1 MPTLRSMLLACV
13 LGVGLTVIFWLTLWL
28 GGGFVGGDVY
38 SYYFPQ
44 KTLYAEGLR
53 SGELP
58 LWNPRTG
65 HGYPLV
71 GESQTGVFYPLHLL
85 FYRVFEINTA
95 YNAIHLLHYVLAF
108 VFTVLYSRLF
118 GLSLTAALFAGLV
131 YTYGWFPSRCCV
143 EWAIIGGAWF
153 PAALCC
159 VEAFLQARRMR
170 YAIALSLVL
179 TLQML
184 AGHFEIAFITQL
196 TLIAYVPLRVWFA
209 PRPSSAEKTIRKP
222 RIAVVCM
229 GALLLSYGVS
239 AAQLL
244 PTLELKQHS
253 QRSSADDHELEF
265 GAIPVWYWSQAVMP
279 WHWYSPTVNRDALL
293 QEHPPAFG
301 ARTNQVEA
309 HLYFGMIP
317 LALAAWGIVLV
328 LRRAMGPAVK
338 PSSASTLGS
347 TELAE
352 VPQPRPGREG
362 GFDAVSMDRA
372 LLVWLLLGLAAFI
385 YTTGWLLPITRHLP
399 GFSFFQGP
407 GRYGIVTTLAVA
419 LLGASGFDRLLAW
432 RALSLG
438 TAAFLFVMVAV
449 ALLSAWSLVSDVD
462 LLVTQV
468 HQANPLT
475 SGEWTLTL
483 SALSVVACVCAGI
496 CLIGVA
502 AWAWIVGKSVRL
514 AASGKV
520 LSIGCL
526 FAVTTLDL
534 WIVGRLVTYSTL
546 VQDPPIRHLVE
557 SPLREILAP
566 VASSVR
572 LYAPGPNLPNCLGV
586 ASTPPYLTF
595 GPAAYVDPK
604 TSMPTVADSPDDK
617 VLKTSHEQLDWLRR
631 AGVTHV
637 LSFKPLDRATWP
649 AELLWQGRD
658 PFLNRAW
665 GRLEPLLLYKL
676 NFPAGTGSGRMR
688 FDKAA
693 PDQQATIA
701 EYRLNRVVIEAAS
714 KEAGRLILTDLMY
727 PGWTVTV
734 DGIEAEPIEVEN
746 MYRAVDLAPGEHSIV
761 WTYRPAS
768 LYWGAAISL
777 IALVIA
783 AAIAHIAYWHPERLR
798 FIGRT

>member
-1 MPTLRSMLLACV
+1 MLLACV
-13 LGVGLTVIFWLTLWL
+13 LGVGLTGIFWFTLWQ

-38 SYYFPQ
+38 FYYFPQ

-53 SGELP
+53 SSELP

-71 GESQTGVFYPLHLL
+71 GESQTGVFYPFHLL
-85 FYRVFEINTA
+85 FYRLLDVNTA

-159 VEAFLQARRMR
+159 VEAFLQSRRVR
-170 YAIALSLVL
+170 YAIALALVL

-196 TLIAYVPLRVWFA
+196 TLIAYVPLRLWFA
-209 PRPSSAEKTIRKP
+209 RPSSPAPETGGKTGV
-222 RIAVVCM
+222 AVVLM
-229 GALLLSYGVS
+229 GALLLAYGLS

-244 PTLELKQHS
+244 PTLELKQLS
-253 QRSSADDHELEF
+253 QRASADDHELEF

-279 WHWYSPTVNRDALL
+279 WRWYSPTTNRDALL

-301 ARTNQVEA
+301 ARTNQIEA
-309 HLYFGMIP
+309 QLYFGLLP
-317 LALAAWGIVLV
+317 LALAAWGVVLV
-328 LRRAMGPAVK
+328 LRRDSGIALK
-338 PSSASTLGS
+338 RSSASTL
-347 TELAE
+347 
-352 VPQPRPGREG
+352 PQPLPGREG
-362 GFDAVSMDRA
+362 SSQTPSTERTLFIWMI
-372 LLVWLLLGLAAFI
+372 LGLAALI

-419 LLGASGFDRLLAW
+419 LLAGSAVDWLLAR
-432 RALSLG
+432 RAFSP
-438 TAAFLFVMVAV
+438 AAAALLFVMVTG

-462 LLVTQV
+462 LLVTQA
-468 HQANPLT
+468 HQANPLS
-475 SGEWTLTL
+475 SGQWTLTL
-483 SALSVVACVCAGI
+483 SAMTVGACVCAGI
-496 CLIGVA
+496 CVVA
-502 AWAWIVGKSVRL
+502 AALWAGFGGNSTRV

-546 VQDPPIRHLVE
+546 IDDPPIRHLVE

-566 VASSVR
+566 VAGSVR

-617 VLKTSHEQLDWLRR
+617 VLRTSHEQLDWLRR

-637 LSFKPLDRATWP
+637 LSSKPLDRPMWP

-676 NFPAGTGSGRMR
+676 NFPAETGSGRVR
-688 FDKAA
+688 FDKPAR
-693 PDQQATIA
+693 DQQATIA
-701 EYRLNRVVIEAAS
+701 ESSLNRVVIQANS
-714 KEAGRLILTDLMY
+714 KTAGRLILTDLMY
-727 PGWTVTV
+727 PGWTVAV
-734 DGIEAEPIEVEN
+734 DGIAAEPIEAEN
-746 MYRAVDLAPGEHSIV
+746 MYRAVDLLPGEHTIV

-777 IALVIA
+777 VALLIA

-798 FIGRT
+798 FITRT